1 MSKSTRGQI
10 SLRRIFSIFGAV
22 VMPLAQLGFAEGT
35 QRLVKDINPTLRSA
49 AGFFPS
55 ELVTSADGPDVIKT
69 WSTDGSG
76 TSLLKDT
83 SASLPRNSKRLA
95 TVGSQASTLAIHVTG
110 MGTVASNPPGT
121 NCSADCVEDYSP
133 GTVVTLSATPAS
145 GWTFAGWSGACRGS
159 DECVIDMTV
168 DFKSVMATFRPFEGV
183 PPR

>member
-49 AGFFPS
+49 AGSFPS

-83 SASLPRNSKRLA
+83 SASFLYPATQRDWRRWGVKPLPSL
-95 TVGSQASTLAIHVTG
+95 ST
-110 MGTVASNPPGT
+110 
-121 NCSADCVEDYSP
+121 
-133 GTVVTLSATPAS
+133 
-145 GWTFAGWSGACRGS
+145 
-159 DECVIDMTV
+159 
-168 DFKSVMATFRPFEGV
+168 
-183 PPR
+183 

>member
-49 AGFFPS
+49 AGSFPS

-121 NCSADCVEDYSP
+121 NCSADCGGLFP
-133 GTVVTLSATPAS
+133 GHCRDSKRN
-145 GWTFAGWSGACRGS
+145 ACFR
-159 DECVIDMTV
+159 V
-168 DFKSVMATFRPFEGV
+168 DLCRLERSLPGERRVRDRHDGRF
-183 PPR
+183 